1 MKKYESL
8 YQDIKK
14 DILNGYLKKGD
25 RLDSIRLACKKLNV
39 SKTTV
44 LTAYEKLMSEGFIE
58 SLEKVGFVVCIE
70 ENQIQL
76 HQKIQNYHSNHK
88 NIVYEYDYR
97 LSSVSID
104 SFEMDAWK
112 RYMKLVLNDKNV
124 MSSYGLS
131 QGEYELREAL
141 CKYVYQNRNILATP
155 EQVVIGS
162 NYQSLLYIFCGMLDK
177 NLTIGVSELVD
188 EEALLV
194 FQSYGF
200 QVKKLSID
208 SFVKDI
214 EKFKID
220 VLYINTTCFTKD
232 KRSMS
237 IEIRNKL
244 IKMSDVLILEDDYN
258 GELVYA
264 SKVKYSLFSKCD
276 HCIYINSFSRL
287 LLPSLRIGYM
297 ILNKEYIIKYLK
309 LNLGPTTSKIEQLA
323 FSHYIVDGHL
333 QKRVRKLI
341 REYSTRHVEMK
352 KILDKQFDIPF
363 YLNEAYM
370 AYCFEWDKDEVL
382 FSKCCESNGIGLNVE
397 DGVVSISFASIPL
410 EKMELGLVRLA
421 QIVKEC

>member
-8 YQDIKK
+8 YQDIKNN
-14 DILNGYLKKGD
+14 ILNGYLKKGD

-44 LTAYEKLMSEGFIE
+44 LTAYEKLMSEGFVE
-58 SLEKVGFVVCIE
+58 SIEKVGFVVCME

-76 HQKIQNYHSNHK
+76 HQSIQNYHSNYE
-88 NIVYEYDYR
+88 NITYDYDFR

-112 RYMKLVLNDKNV
+112 RYMKMVLNDKNV
-124 MSSYGLS
+124 MSTYGLS

-141 CKYVYQNRNILATP
+141 CKYVYQNRNILAIP
-155 EQVVIGS
+155 EQMVIGS

-177 NLTIGVSELVD
+177 NLEIGVSEFVD

-194 FQSYGF
+194 FKSYGF
-200 QVKKLSID
+200 KVHTLCVDHFIE
-208 SFVKDI
+208 DI
-214 EKFKID
+214 RRYKID

-232 KRSMS
+232 KKSMPTF
-237 IEIRNKL
+237 IRNEL
-244 IKMSDVLILEDDYN
+244 IAMSNVLILEDDYN
-258 GELVYA
+258 GELVYTG
-264 SKVKYSLFSKCD
+264 KVKFSLFSKCS

-297 ILNKEYIIKYLK
+297 ILNEEYLDKYLK

-341 REYSTRHVEMK
+341 REYSNRNNKMK
-352 KILDKQFDIPF
+352 KILDVQFDVPF

-370 AYCFEWDKDEVL
+370 AYCLDLKIDEEV
-382 FSKCCESNGIGLNVE
+382 FRKRCESSGIGLNVE
-397 DGVVSISFASIPL
+397 DGIVSVSFASIPL
-410 EKMELGLVRLA
+410 EKMEMGLVCLA
-421 QIVKEC
+421 QILKEC